1 MASSVRAAVVGV
13 TGPAEDMLAGLLKV
27 RGLSVVGVA
36 DSDKERLEGFGETSG
51 LATYDDH
58 RVMLVETRP
67 EIAFV
72 NVPRYQEA
80 EVLSLAVELG
90 VGVWKPYPLAR
101 SFGEAVGFVRS
112 FEKGKL
118 GLYVGNPLR
127 YGPVFEQVSEWLS
140 RLGGVHL
147 IENEYMRPAAL
158 GGEITGWRA
167 SKAQAGGG
175 VLLEGAYP
183 GLAVIASQFGL
194 PEQVY
199 CLTSTGLGMQTDRP
213 YETEDMGLLTMTFR
227 DGAVGCSVALRTAA
241 ERGGKVVWH
250 GSEGKLTLAEGS
262 VRFVEAGGEG
272 EEVRHVREN
281 PTKPFRAQAGELVRV
296 VRGEQVASSVGRDHL
311 AVMAVIEA
319 AYLSSRTGQSES
331 PSHFYELHD
340 LTPPA
345 APVITSP
352 AG

>member
-1 MASSVRAAVVGV
+1 MASSVSAALVGL
-13 TGPAEDMLAGLLKV
+13 TGPAEDVLAGLLKV
-27 RGLSVVGVA
+27 RGLNLVGVA
-36 DSDKERLEGFGETSG
+36 DSDKGRLERFGESSG
-51 LATYDDH
+51 LAKYDDH

-67 EIAFV
+67 AIAFV
-72 NVPRYQEA
+72 NVPRHQEA
-80 EVLSLAVELG
+80 EILGLAVELG
-90 VGVWKPYPLAR
+90 IGVWKPYPLAR
-101 SFGEAVGFVRS
+101 SFEEAVGLVRA
-112 FEKGKL
+112 FEKAKL

-127 YGPVFEQVSEWLS
+127 FGPGFEQVSEWLG
-140 RLGGVHL
+140 RLGRVHL

-183 GLAVIASQFGL
+183 GLEVITSQFGL

-213 YETEDMGLLTMTFR
+213 YETEDMGLLTMTFG

-241 ERGGKVVWH
+241 EAGGKVVWH
-250 GSEGKLTLAEGS
+250 GSDGKLTLAEGAI
-262 VRFVEAGGEG
+262 RFVEAGGEG

-281 PTKPFRAQAGELVRV
+281 PTRAYRAQARELVRA
-296 VRGEQVASSVGRDHL
+296 VRCEQMANSVGRDHL

-319 AYLSSRTGQSES
+319 AYLSSRTGQPES

-345 APVITSP
+345 TPVIASTTI
-352 AG
+352 